1 MTGALVERTTV
12 TLANGAVHEAW
23 AAGPE
28 GGELVLLLHGFPET
42 AFEWRAQVP
51 ALAAAGYRAVAPD
64 QRGYTAGARY
74 DDLAEYHV
82 DHLATDVARFADALG
97 AERFHV
103 VGHDWGG
110 FVAWYAAGRF
120 PMRVRTLTVVSTPH
134 PGAFVAAYHG
144 DTDQRER
151 SAYMDWFRT
160 PDAETAFLADDAAML
175 RAAYQG
181 HSGEGADEYARV
193 FSADGGAALTGGLN
207 WYRANDFTDG
217 TGPITVPTLYV
228 WSDDDVALGR
238 DAAEATGSFVEG
250 PYRFE
255 VLPGISHWVPE
266 EAPEAL
272 NRLILDHLTQ
282 G

>member
-1 MTGALVERTTV
+1 MERITL
-12 TLANGAVHEAW
+12 TLANGAVHEAL

-42 AFEWRAQVP
+42 SFEWRAVLP
-51 ALAAAGYRAVAPD
+51 ALATAGYRAVAPD
-64 QRGYTAGARY
+64 QRGYTPGARY

-82 DHLATDVARFADALG
+82 DHLAADVARFADALG
-97 AERFHV
+97 AERFHL

-120 PMRVRTLTVVSTPH
+120 PMRVRTLSVVSTPH

-160 PDAETAFLADDAAML
+160 PDAEAAFLADDAAML

-193 FSADGGAALTGGLN
+193 FSADRGAALTGGLN
-207 WYRANDFTDG
+207 WYRANDFTDDS
-217 TGPITVPTLYV
+217 GPITVPTLYV

-266 EAPEAL
+266 EASEAL
-272 NRLILDHLTQ
+272 NHLLLEHLGQ

>member
-1 MTGALVERTTV
+1 MERITLR
-12 TLANGAVHEAW
+12 LANGAVHEAL

-42 AFEWRAQVP
+42 SFEWRAVLP

-64 QRGYTAGARY
+64 QRGYTPGARSE
-74 DDLAEYHV
+74 DLAEYHV
-82 DHLATDVARFADALG
+82 EHLATDVARFADALG
-97 AERFHV
+97 AERFHL

-110 FVAWYAAGRF
+110 FVAWYAAGRS
-120 PMRVRTLTVVSTPH
+120 PVRVRTLTVVSTPH

-144 DTDQRER
+144 ATDQRER
-151 SAYMDWFRT
+151 SAYMDWFRI
-160 PDAETAFLADDAAML
+160 PDAEAAFLADGAAML

-181 HSGEGADEYARV
+181 HSGDGADEYVRV
-193 FSADGGAALTGGLN
+193 FSADDGAALTGGLN
-207 WYRANDFTDG
+207 WYRANDFTDDS
-217 TGPITVPTLYV
+217 GPITVPTLYV
-228 WSDDDVALGR
+228 WSDEDVALGR

-255 VLPGISHWVPE
+255 VLPGVSHWVPE
-266 EAPEAL
+266 EAPEDL
-272 NRLILDHLTQ
+272 NRLLLEHLGQ

>member
-1 MTGALVERTTV
+1 MERVTL
-12 TLANGAVHEAW
+12 TLANGAAHEALV
-23 AAGPE
+23 AGPE

-42 AFEWRAQVP
+42 SFEWRAQLP

-64 QRGYTAGARY
+64 QRGYTPGARY
-74 DDLAEYHV
+74 DDLTEYRV

-97 AERFHV
+97 AERFHL

-160 PDAETAFLADDAAML
+160 PDAEVAFLADDAAML

-181 HSGEGADEYARV
+181 HSGEGAEEYARV

-207 WYRANDFTDG
+207 WYRANDFTDD
-217 TGPITVPTLYV
+217 TGPVTVPTMYV
-228 WSDDDVALGR
+228 WSDEDVALGR

-272 NRLILDHLTQ
+272 NRLVLQHLTQ

>member
-1 MTGALVERTTV
+1 MTVERITL
-12 TLANGAVHEAW
+12 TLATGAVHEAL

-42 AFEWRAQVP
+42 SFEWRTQID

-64 QRGYTAGARY
+64 QRGYTPGARF
-74 DDLAEYHV
+74 DDLTEYHV
-82 DHLATDVARFADALG
+82 FHLAADVGRFADALG
-97 AERFHV
+97 AERFHL

-110 FVAWYAAGRF
+110 FVAWWAAGRF
-120 PMRVRTLTVVSTPH
+120 PRRVRTLTVVSTPH

-151 SAYMDWFRT
+151 SSYMDWFRT
-160 PDAETAFLADDAAML
+160 PDAEAAWLADDAAIL
-175 RAAYQG
+175 RAAHQG
-181 HSGEGADEYARV
+181 HAADGGEEYVRF
-193 FSADGGAALTGGLN
+193 FSADDGAALTGGLN
-207 WYRANDFTDG
+207 WYRANDFTDD

-255 VLPGISHWVPE
+255 VLEGVSHWIPE

-272 NRLILDHLTQ
+272 NRLLLEHLQT

>member
-1 MTGALVERTTV
+1 MTGAPVERITL
-12 TLANGAVHEAW
+12 TLANGAVHEAL

-42 AFEWRAQVP
+42 SFEWRAQLP

-64 QRGYTAGARY
+64 QRGYTAGARH

-82 DHLATDVARFADALG
+82 DHLASDVARFADALG

-120 PMRVRTLTVVSTPH
+120 PVRVRTLTVVSTPH

-160 PDAETAFLADDAAML
+160 PDAEVAFLADDAAML

-181 HSGEGADEYARV
+181 HSGAGAEEYARV
-193 FSADGGAALTGGLN
+193 FSAEGGAALTGGLN
-207 WYRANDFTDG
+207 WYRANDFTDD
-217 TGPITVPTLYV
+217 TKAITMPTMYV

-272 NRLILDHLTQ
+272 NRLILEHLTQ

>member
-1 MTGALVERTTV
+1 MTGATVERITL
-12 TLANGAVHEAW
+12 TLANGSVHEAL

-28 GGELVLLLHGFPET
+28 GGELVVLLHGFPET
-42 AFEWRAQVP
+42 SFEWRAQLP

-64 QRGYTAGARY
+64 QRGYTPGARY
-74 DDLAEYHV
+74 EDLAEYHV

-97 AERFHV
+97 AERFHL

-110 FVAWYAAGRF
+110 FVAWYAAGRY

-134 PGAFVAAYHG
+134 PRAFVAAYRG

-160 PDAETAFLADDAAML
+160 PDAEVAFLADDAAML

-207 WYRANDFTDG
+207 WYRANDFTDD
-217 TGPITVPTLYV
+217 TGPITVPTMYV

-272 NRLILDHLTQ
+272 NQLIRDHLTQ

>member
-1 MTGALVERTTV
+1 MIETIELAVGPYRYSAL
-12 TLANGAVHEAW
+12 
-23 AAGPE
+23 AAGPAD
-28 GGELVLLLHGFPET
+28 GDVVLLLHGFPET
-42 AFEWRAQVP
+42 SYEWRAQLE
-51 ALAAAGYRAVAPD
+51 ALGDAGYRAVAPD
-64 QRGYTAGARY
+64 QRGYAAGARPTALQEY
-74 DDLAEYHV
+74 AVDRLVDDV
-82 DHLATDVARFADALG
+82 FGFADALG
-97 AERFHV
+97 AGRFHL

-110 FVAWYAAGRF
+110 FVAWYAAGRS
-120 PMRVRTLTVVSTPH
+120 PVRVRTLSVVSTPH

-160 PDAETAFLADDAAML
+160 PDAEAAFLADDAAML
-175 RAAYQG
+175 RADYQG

-193 FSADGGAALTGGLN
+193 FSADDGAALTGGLN
-207 WYRANDFTDG
+207 WYRANDFTDDS
-217 TGPITVPTLYV
+217 GPITVPTLYV

-238 DAAEATGSFVEG
+238 DAAEATGAFVEG

-272 NRLILDHLTQ
+272 NRLLLEHLAQ